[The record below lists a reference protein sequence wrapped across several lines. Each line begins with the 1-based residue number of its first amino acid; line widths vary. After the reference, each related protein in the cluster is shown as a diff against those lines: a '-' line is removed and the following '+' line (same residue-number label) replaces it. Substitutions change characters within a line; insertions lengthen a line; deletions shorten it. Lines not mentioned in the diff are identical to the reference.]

1 MNSIFQVPTWIAP
14 GSPKYP
20 RWHRPRG
27 PHPWEWN
34 DCSRIQIQDCRRWK
48 CKYDNELNVT
58 HKYQY
63 NLNVKKNWPS
73 FFSIHRTR
81 DWSIL
86 TRLSFRCIDWLII
99 NWHTVFQHPQNEGM
113 KHLTEIVRE
122 YLTEP
127 NSKVKAKD
135 LVNYI
140 FHSIIILWKQYFSI
154 DPKVS

>member
-1 MNSIFQVPTWIAP
+1 MI
-14 GSPKYP
+14 
-20 RWHRPRG
+20 
-27 PHPWEWN
+27 
-34 DCSRIQIQDCRRWK
+34 D
-48 CKYDNELNVT
+48 
-58 HKYQY
+58 
-63 NLNVKKNWPS
+63 VKTINWPS

-81 DWSIL
+81 EW
-86 TRLSFRCIDWLII
+86 RLSFRCIDWLII

-140 FHSIIILWKQYFSI
+140 ITVSSYYESSISLLIQKYHKSLYIHLFSGEQRSGCECDELHPGKDFWKPCLFWLNIDYFICIGFSGFS
-154 DPKVS
+154 DPFV